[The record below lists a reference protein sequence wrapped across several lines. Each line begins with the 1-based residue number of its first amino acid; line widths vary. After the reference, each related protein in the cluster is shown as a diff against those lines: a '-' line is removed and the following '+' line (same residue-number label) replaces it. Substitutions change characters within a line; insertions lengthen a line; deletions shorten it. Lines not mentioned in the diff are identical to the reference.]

1 MSLLLLLVVLAA
13 PPATGEVKGFV
24 RIGTQSVLVE
34 WGSSQGLSARS
45 VHKGA
50 GYDVMAYN
58 YDIGHCHPARF
69 KQLMPHWK
77 KYLVAKTKAD
87 ENGDYVLNLPPGTYL
102 IVAMHLE
109 DNLMGW
115 PPMDRSRKRFRRP
128 QLLTVKAHGRYLWLL
143 KGEHIIYPP
152 TKKKT
157 P

>member
-24 RIGTQSVLVE
+24 RIGTQAALFE
-34 WGSSQGLSARS
+34 WGGIQGFAARN

-50 GYDVMAYN
+50 DYDILAYN

-69 KQLMPHWK
+69 KQLMSTWE

-87 ENGDYVLNLPPGTYL
+87 KDGNYVLNLPPGTYL
-102 IVAMHLE
+102 IVAVHPKK
-109 DNLMGW
+109 DLMGW

-143 KGEHIIYPP
+143 KGEHLIYPP
-152 TKKKT
+152 AEKKT